1 MISEHLRARGI
12 ADARLLAAFAETPR
26 ERFVLP
32 DHVSRAYDD
41 NPLPIG
47 ADQTI
52 SQPYI
57 VAEMVQQL
65 AIKPHHRILDVGAGS
80 GYQTA
85 ILARMAGH
93 VYAVERIPE
102 LAERAAALLAEL
114 GITNV
119 TLVVQD
125 GSAGWPEQAP
135 FDGIVC
141 GAAAPKVPRIWQNQV
156 VDGGRIVAPI
166 GPVYSQ
172 ELVTLEKR
180 GERWDRQS
188 ICGVRF
194 VPLIGQHAW
203 PEA

>member
-1 MISEHLRARGI
+1 MLTEHLRGRGI

-26 ERFVLP
+26 ERFVRP
-32 DHVSRAYDD
+32 EDVSRAYDD

-65 AIKPHHRILDVGAGS
+65 RVKPHHRILDIGAGS

-102 LAERAAALLAEL
+102 LADRAAALLAEM
-114 GITNV
+114 GISNV
-119 TLVVQD
+119 TFGVHD
-125 GSAGWPEQAP
+125 GSGGWADQAP
-135 FDGIVC
+135 FDGIIV
-141 GAAAPKVPRIWQNQV
+141 GAAAPKIPTLWHEQV
-156 VDGGRIVAPI
+156 VDGGRIVAPV

-172 ELVTLEKR
+172 ELITLER
-180 GERWDRQS
+180 CGERWDRHS

-194 VPLIGQHAW
+194 VPLVGRYAW